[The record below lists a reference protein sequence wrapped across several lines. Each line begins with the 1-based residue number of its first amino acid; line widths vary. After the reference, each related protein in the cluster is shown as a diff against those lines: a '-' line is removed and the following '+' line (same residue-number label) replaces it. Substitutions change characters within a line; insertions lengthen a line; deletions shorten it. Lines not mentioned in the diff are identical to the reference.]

1 LVEALARVGVR
12 AIKTREPGGAPGA
25 EAIRTLL
32 VEGDPARWDALSE
45 ALLVVAARR
54 SHLRD
59 TVWPALE
66 AGAWVVCDR
75 FADST
80 IAYQGY
86 GGGVPRA
93 DLEVL
98 HRIIAGD
105 FRPDVTLILDLPVEV
120 GIARATAR
128 SGNETRFEKMGRDF
142 HERLRRGFLEI
153 AASEPSRCVMIDA
166 QGSVDDVHRAILTAL
181 RARFGLAL

>member
-1 LVEALARVGVR
+1 LVEALARAGVR

-45 ALLVVAARR
+45 ALLVAAARR

-66 AGAWVVCDR
+66 AGTWVVCDR

-86 GGGVPRA
+86 GGGIPRA
-93 DLEVL
+93 DLDAL

-105 FRPDVTLILDLPVEV
+105 FRPDLTLILDLPVEV
-120 GIARATAR
+120 GMARAAAR
-128 SGNETRFEKMGRDF
+128 AGNETRFEMKGRDF

-153 AASEPSRCVMIDA
+153 AAGEPGRCVLIDA
-166 QGSVDDVHRAILTAL
+166 QASTDEVHRAILTAL
-181 RARFGLAL
+181 RVRLGLAL